1 MSNGKNR
8 KDRRKLHKTNKE
20 KVAKGRR
27 HKCNPPAKRTP
38 SISSIKNTVSKFR
51 SLKTR
56 HRFMKS
62 LPYLSLIHIR
72 VAKTFFTKHHRKFI

>member
-56 HRFMKS
+56 YRFMKS
-62 LPYLSLIHIR
+62 LPIPSFDPYPRS
-72 VAKTFFTKHHRKFI
+72 KNFFH